1 MRRVSNP
8 YQPPPV
14 RGYGRPH
21 PQGTL
26 VLVLGIVGLVLCPVA
41 AVPGLLLGTRALRE
55 IDARPT
61 AYSNRSAVVVGRVL
75 SLVALVA
82 WAAVILFYLV
92 AVVALGLYRTTP

>member
-1 MRRVSNP
+1 MSNP

-26 VLVLGIVGLVLCPVA
+26 VLVLGILGLVLAPV
-41 AVPGLLLGTRALRE
+41 AVPGLLRGTQVLRE

-61 AYSNRSAVVVGRVL
+61 LYSNRTPVVVGRLL
-75 SLVALVA
+75 SILALVV
-82 WAAVILFYLV
+82 WAGAILFYLV
-92 AVVALGLYRTTP
+92 AVVALGHDLT